1 VNNLP
6 KHHGAGLQKRV
17 AQCCCI
23 GCIGLRP
30 ALYAAYGIDSG
41 NIIRFNQSE
50 YENFN
55 LQKRDEIDL
64 KEYLLNITQSI

>member
-1 VNNLP
+1 MKFIWRFYWFLKRKVYLAKMNNLP
-6 KHHGAGLQKRV
+6 KHHGAGLQKRG

-41 NIIRFNQSE
+41 NRIRFNQSE
-50 YENFN
+50 YDK
-55 LQKRDEIDL
+55 L
-64 KEYLLNITQSI
+64 